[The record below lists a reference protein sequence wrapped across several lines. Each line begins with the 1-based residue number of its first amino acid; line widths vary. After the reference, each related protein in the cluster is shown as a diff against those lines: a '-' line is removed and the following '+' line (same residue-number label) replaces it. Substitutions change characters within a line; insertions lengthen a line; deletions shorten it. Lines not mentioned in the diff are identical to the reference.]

1 MMNLHAGVLRA
12 ARAAAAAAL
21 VAVAAGG
28 ALATSVPPASASA
41 GFGWLRLA
49 HLSPNTPAVD
59 VYLYSVGQP
68 TALVVLR
75 HVAYG
80 DESPYERVA
89 SGDYTVAMRAAGA
102 TPTSKPVLSTL
113 VDVAAGHA
121 YTVAG
126 MGPLKALRLQVLSD
140 QLSTPP
146 GKALV
151 RIIQAS
157 LQDKH
162 VTVKVGGK
170 TVASGLQFGTAT
182 SYLTLAPGTQTARV
196 TDGAAA
202 AESSV
207 TFAADT
213 IHTLVVLDDPGHLT
227 IQVLEDA
234 AGSAAVPVGAAGT
247 GFGGTAAR
255 PGPALVPWLAAVAAS
270 LMLAAVGA
278 ARLRAR
284 RPGAHVRTQ

>member
-1 MMNLHAGVLRA
+1 MNLHAGVLRA
-12 ARAAAAAAL
+12 ARSAAAL
-21 VAVAAGG
+21 AVIVATASG
-28 ALATSVPPASASA
+28 ALTGSLAPASAST

-68 TALVVLR
+68 AALVVLK

-89 SGDYTVAMRAAGA
+89 AGDYTVAMRAAGA
-102 TPTSKPVLSTL
+102 AAGSKPVLSTL
-113 VDVAAGHA
+113 VDVTAGHA

-126 MGPLKALRLQVLSD
+126 MGPLNALRLQVMSD
-140 QLSTPP
+140 LLSTPP
-146 GKALV
+146 GKAMV

-157 LQDKH
+157 LQDKR
-162 VTVKVGGK
+162 VTVTLGTH
-170 TVASGLQFGTAT
+170 TVASALRFGTAT
-182 SYLTLAPGTQTARV
+182 SYISVTPGTMTAGV
-196 TDGAAA
+196 AAGAAHA
-202 AESSV
+202 SSQV
-207 TFAADT
+207 SLPAGS

-227 IQVLEDA
+227 IQVLADA
-234 AGSAAVPVGAAGT
+234 AGSSAVPVGAANT

-255 PGPALVPWLAAVAAS
+255 PGPPLTPWLTAALLGLMLAVAA
-270 LMLAAVGA
+270 A

-284 RPGAHVRTQ
+284 RAGAHARAQ